1 MHFHQV
7 ACFWVG
13 PKSIVYRAVCSSQ
26 MLGELPNYDGLKNNQ
41 CRWRHQKS
49 RSTTWDFSLRNRNMS
64 KRIKWK
70 YKSASIGA
78 CARMF
83 DKRIEQRKL
92 GNKAGNVLTIGDPV
106 ILLTLLVGMDRNRLN
121 MASIS
126 VLLGASAIAKYST
139 FGCTHHNTSTKNNW
153 LSSSRYR

>member
-1 MHFHQV
+1 
-7 ACFWVG
+7 
-13 PKSIVYRAVCSSQ
+13 
-26 MLGELPNYDGLKNNQ
+26 
-41 CRWRHQKS
+41 
-49 RSTTWDFSLRNRNMS
+49 
-64 KRIKWK
+64 
-70 YKSASIGA
+70 
-78 CARMF
+78 MF

-139 FGCTHHNTSTKNNW
+139 FGCTHHNTSTKNN
-153 LSSSRYR
+153 